1 MIVSVFVETSS
12 PACSA
17 ASSSPDSGL
26 PCASVRLSM
35 PTSRM
40 SIAPSWPPPPSSAVL
55 KWKMPP
61 SKERILP
68 QATPVLTITVTAI
81 NASTVRAARRAP
93 VTASV
98 SAGISQGYWREARIP
113 GSRNRRAR
121 LEVVAK
127 RIVISGAGGQVGRFL
142 AGEAARRGFEVS
154 ALTHREWDITD
165 PTAAVRFVA
174 ENDLVVNC
182 AAFTNVDAAEADP
195 DGAYAI
201 NATGAENV
209 AHACARVGA
218 HLVHISTDY
227 VFGGEQRH
235 PYEVG
240 DTTNPLGVYGHSK
253 LAGELAV
260 LAALPDANIVRT
272 SWVYTGGAGTDFVA
286 VMRRLAATDRTV
298 DVVDDQIGSPTYA
311 KDLVG
316 ALLEVGEG
324 RIREPI
330 LHAANDGAISR
341 FQQAR
346 AVFEEVGADPERVRP
361 VSTAQAPRPARRPVY
376 SALSMSTSV
385 RAGLTPLRPWRQALA
400 DALAQPVDDGRLP
413 STP

>member
-1 MIVSVFVETSS
+1 M
-12 PACSA
+12 
-17 ASSSPDSGL
+17 
-26 PCASVRLSM
+26 
-35 PTSRM
+35 
-40 SIAPSWPPPPSSAVL
+40 
-55 KWKMPP
+55 
-61 SKERILP
+61 
-68 QATPVLTITVTAI
+68 
-81 NASTVRAARRAP
+81 
-93 VTASV
+93 
-98 SAGISQGYWREARIP
+98 
-113 GSRNRRAR
+113 
-121 LEVVAK
+121 AK
-127 RIVISGAGGQVGRFL
+127 RIVITGAGGQVGRFL
-142 AGEAARRGFEVS
+142 AGEAARRGYQVS

-165 PTAAVRFVA
+165 AKAAERFVA

-182 AAFTNVDAAEADP
+182 AAFTNVDGAEADP

-227 VFGGEQRH
+227 VFGGEPVGGEQRH

-240 DTTNPLGVYGHSK
+240 DTTNPLSVYGRTK

-324 RIREPI
+324 HMSEPI
-330 LHAANDGAISR
+330 LHAANDGAVSR
-341 FQQAR
+341 FEQAR
-346 AVFEEVGADPERVRP
+346 AVFEEVGADPDRVRP
-361 VSTAQAPRPARRPVY
+361 VSTAQVPRPAPRPVY
-376 SALSMSTSV
+376 SALSMATSV